1 MQNLVSI
8 HRLDDIH
15 SKDTAD
21 VDNTFSGTA
30 DWHSHRVID
39 ELWLWIFE
47 CLTSEET
54 LRAQRVCTKWNDIIT
69 RYNIG
74 ERHEMC
80 CYFSKKKLS
89 DIGCTEIFGI
99 GLEIEPNEETGFG
112 VTVRSQMDIL
122 SKTAWSNKCR
132 TGVWGERLTLFL
144 PLVMNRKH
152 SQRAHGDIIQF
163 LSVISDHIR
172 EHTPISNPNP
182 LEQELESNLTLKL
195 VDSLIAMMNSIV
207 VQFSMKTDKSDR
219 QKLAKRNY
227 YEAKSGSKSISMMM
241 CEKVVIGYSAFHHL
255 LLYLKSK
262 NAKLITSFA
271 NRWVQLFMDKIP
283 YSGKYWCKDLGKL
296 LIYTMISSQ
305 FKWEDIARHFLYESF
320 TRNVKW
326 MMAQE
331 KYAKYNDTKIRS
343 KRRQNTFIATTTSRR
358 LIMFQVWFS
367 RSNAIETLHSYN
379 QRLGRPRHA
388 VRHGIVSKT
397 KEIATCN
404 SWPKYFDELR
414 VEIGGKK
421 EIDQLLRFAVYN
433 SRSKGYH
440 SGSAAAIQEVERP
453 DITVRGEKKRE
464 IPRVQPS
471 VFLPKSVPKGQI
483 RATIKS
489 AVKSSNQNAWNSKKG
504 QSAASKLFGRSSTA
518 PQRASGLVSSGKNK
532 S

>member
-1 MQNLVSI
+1 M
-8 HRLDDIH
+8 RMGTLDRW
-15 SKDTAD
+15 K
-21 VDNTFSGTA
+21 
-30 DWHSHRVID
+30 
-39 ELWLWIFE
+39 
-47 CLTSEET
+47 LT
-54 LRAQRVCTKWNDIIT
+54 
-69 RYNIG
+69 
-74 ERHEMC
+74 
-80 CYFSKKKLS
+80 
-89 DIGCTEIFGI
+89 
-99 GLEIEPNEETGFG
+99 
-112 VTVRSQMDIL
+112 
-122 SKTAWSNKCR
+122 
-132 TGVWGERLTLFL
+132 
-144 PLVMNRKH
+144 
-152 SQRAHGDIIQF
+152 
-163 LSVISDHIR
+163 
-172 EHTPISNPNP
+172 
-182 LEQELESNLTLKL
+182 
-195 VDSLIAMMNSIV
+195 
-207 VQFSMKTDKSDR
+207 
-219 QKLAKRNY
+219 KRNY
-227 YEAKSGSKSISMMM
+227 YDAKSGSKSISMMM
-241 CEKVVIGYSAFHHL
+241 CEKVVIGYSALHHL

-262 NAKLITSFA
+262 NPKLITSFA
-271 NRWVQLFMDKIP
+271 NRWVQLFVDKIP
-283 YSGKYWCKDLGKL
+283 YSGMFWCKDLGKL
-296 LIYTMISSQ
+296 LIYTMISSE

-331 KYAKYNDTKIRS
+331 KYAKYNCTQYLRP
-343 KRRQNTFIATTTSRR
+343 RRQETFNATTTSRR

-404 SWPKYFDELR
+404 TWTKYFDELR

-440 SGSAAAIQEVERP
+440 SGSAAAIQEVQRP
-453 DITVRGEKKRE
+453 DITVRGEKKKK